1 MKTRYRDLTEKYRS
15 FRLQPD
21 SLYLSRIVQTL
32 FNKFT
37 KKGKK
42 TIARRHIV
50 RALSQF
56 RFTLKRPKTFN
67 ALTRILRSLRLQF
80 LLLPKRQ
87 GKKILDVPVPVRRNK
102 RDILN
107 IQTLYSAV
115 RRRRERALAE
125 RIEQELLAL
134 SVDRSQSATLRQRN
148 SHMAKV
154 YEERVNMEQR

>member
-21 SLYLSRIVQTL
+21 SLYLSRIIQTL

-50 RALSQF
+50 RALSHF
-56 RFTLKRPKTFN
+56 RFTLRRPKTFN

-87 GKKILDVPVPVRRNK
+87 GKKILEVPVPVRRNK
-102 RDILN
+102 RDVLN

-115 RRRRERALAE
+115 RRRRERDLSE

-148 SHMAKV
+148 AHMSKV

>member
-1 MKTRYRDLTEKYRS
+1 MKTRYRDVTEKYRS

-21 SLYLSRIVQTL
+21 SLYLSRIVQTF

-42 TIARRHIV
+42 TIARKHIV
-50 RALSQF
+50 HALSQF

-67 ALTRILRSLRLQF
+67 ALTRIFRSLRLQF

-87 GKKILDVPVPVRRNK
+87 GKKILEVPVPVRRNK
-102 RDILN
+102 RDVLN
-107 IQTLYSAV
+107 IQTLYNAV
-115 RRRRERALAE
+115 CKRRERALSE
-125 RIEQELLAL
+125 RLEQELLAL
-134 SVDRSQSATLRQRN
+134 SVERSQSATLRQRN
-148 SHMAKV
+148 AQIATV